1 MRFVMC
7 GAGAIGGVL
16 GGQLA
21 KAGFDVIFIDK
32 IAEHVAAINE
42 HGLQLKGVLG
52 NHTLRVS
59 AVMQAGDIDFRP
71 DDAVFLSV
79 KSFHCA
85 SACAE
90 LRRATSLDL
99 PIFLLSERDRQRA
112 HRGSVL
118 QERQR
123 RHGVDR
129 RQAAEPR

>member
-32 IAEHVAAINE
+32 IAEHVAALNE

-52 NHTLRVS
+52 NHTLRVP
-59 AVMQAGDIDFRP
+59 AVMQASDIDFRP
-71 DDAVFLSV
+71 DDVVFLSV

-85 SACAE
+85 AACAE
-90 LRRATSLDL
+90 LRRATALGIADISVPRTASPTSL
-99 PIFLLSERDRQRA
+99 PRA
-112 HRGSVL
+112 STSRTST
-118 QERQR
+118 
-123 RHGVDR
+123 
-129 RQAAEPR
+129 ASWC